1 MKTIVMMI
9 GEFEYEGIFENFP
22 EDYDPTCND
31 DPDCAEWNSINFT
44 SKVSYVIFCSFIIV
58 VTIVI
63 SNILV
68 GLAVDDI
75 KGVQERWEKLF
86 IMFFKIMC
94 LVRFCNDKRWRSA
107 WRFLRNTNYLTA
119 IDSRY
124 STTTENMLW
133 KLEAKT
139 RSYSAGTRD
148 LWNGSIVIR
157 ELQDTR

>member
-1 MKTIVMMI
+1 MMI

-22 EDYDPTCND
+22 EDYDPTCD

-75 KGVQERWEKLF
+75 KGVQERFENFLF
-86 IMFFKIMC
+86 SVKNF
-94 LVRFCNDKRWRSA
+94 LVRFCNDR
-107 WRFLRNTNYLTA
+107 
-119 IDSRY
+119 
-124 STTTENMLW
+124 
-133 KLEAKT
+133 
-139 RSYSAGTRD
+139 
-148 LWNGSIVIR
+148 
-157 ELQDTR
+157 Q

>member
-94 LVRFCNDKRWRSA
+94 LVRFCNDKR
-107 WRFLRNTNYLTA
+107 
-119 IDSRY
+119 
-124 STTTENMLW
+124 
-133 KLEAKT
+133 
-139 RSYSAGTRD
+139 
-148 LWNGSIVIR
+148 
-157 ELQDTR
+157 